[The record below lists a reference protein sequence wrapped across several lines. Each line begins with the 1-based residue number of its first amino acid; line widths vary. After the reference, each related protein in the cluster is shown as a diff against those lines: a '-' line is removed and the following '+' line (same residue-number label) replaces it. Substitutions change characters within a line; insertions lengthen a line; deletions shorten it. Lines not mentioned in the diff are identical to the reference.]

1 MTLDTLKRAKVGET
15 VEIPLYDSVNATR
28 WVLKPKKVSVLL
40 SENFLGLFGTGK
52 LLNSFPKN
60 FTLLTARRKLIALPK
75 NRTQQSWKKSWAWIL
90 WALVQCTQHI
100 LLYYSNRHTG
110 WWYWYGLISQ
120 VTIPFIKPQYA
131 YKSILPLN

>member
-75 NRTQQSWKKSWAWIL
+75 NRTQQSWQIL
-90 WALVQCTQHI
+90 GLNIMSFSPMYLTYFALLLKQAHRLMI
-100 LLYYSNRHTG
+100 LVWFDQPSDHTI
-110 WWYWYGLISQ
+110 Y
-120 VTIPFIKPQYA
+120 
-131 YKSILPLN
+131 